1 MGTEIARLVKEKK
14 NLENEINRVNKKLG
28 NRGFLEKAP
37 QDVVEKEQQKQKD
50 YQAMLQKVE
59 QRLKMMTDLVE

>member
-1 MGTEIARLVKEKK
+1 M
-14 NLENEINRVNKKLG
+14 N

-50 YQAMLQKVE
+50 YQEMLQKVE
-59 QRLKMMTDLVE
+59 QRLKMMIDLA